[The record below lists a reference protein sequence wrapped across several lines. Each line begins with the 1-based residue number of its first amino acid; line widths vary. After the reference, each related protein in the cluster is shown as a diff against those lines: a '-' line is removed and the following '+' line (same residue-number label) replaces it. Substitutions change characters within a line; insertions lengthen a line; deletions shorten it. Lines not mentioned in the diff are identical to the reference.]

1 VGQTIVEK
9 IFSDHLH
16 SPVAA
21 GDVVV
26 SPIDFVFSHDGNRP
40 QPMHSFA
47 DLGGRRV
54 FDPRR
59 VAMFLDHGP
68 QVHTRALSQLH
79 QQMRQFATD
88 QGLWLY
94 DIGRG
99 ISHQVLPE
107 EGHAVPGRII
117 VGSDS
122 HTTTAGAFN
131 LLATGVGSTDLAV
144 AMMLGRVWFHVP
156 HTIRFQLRGRLGV
169 GVSAKDLVLHLLGR
183 LGAGGGN
190 YRALEYVGDAVSS
203 LSVRERMTLTNMAVE
218 MGAKFG
224 VMEADAQTRDYLA
237 DIGVSDYRT
246 YASDPDATFLDVHD
260 LDVSSLGPQVSVPPE
275 PDHVRPID
283 QVAGIPIHQATI
295 GTSTNGQ
302 LEDLRAAAE
311 VLGGRMVAP
320 GVRLFVTAATRR
332 TYLAALHEGLVDR
345 FVQAGATWGSPGC
358 SGCTGASGF
367 GVPADDENMITSAP
381 RNFVGRT
388 GNADARIYLASPATV
403 MASAITGAIA
413 DPRPF
418 LVSPSHHQQ
427 YAVGPE
433 RPEAAR

>member
-1 VGQTIVEK
+1 MGQTLVEK
-9 IFSDHLH
+9 IFSDHLDR
-16 SPVAA
+16 PVAA
-21 GDVVV
+21 GEVVV
-26 SPIDFVFSHDGNRP
+26 CPVDFVFSHDGNRP
-40 QPMHSFA
+40 QPMQSFA

-79 QQMRQFATD
+79 QQMRTFAD
-88 QGLWLY
+88 EQGLWLY

-107 EGHAVPGRII
+107 EGHTVPGRIV

-144 AMMLGRVWFHVP
+144 AMMLGRLWFQVP
-156 HTIRFQLRGRLGV
+156 HTIRFQLHGHLAP
-169 GVSAKDLVLHLLGR
+169 GVSAKDLVLHLLSK
-183 LGAGGGN
+183 LGAAGGT
-190 YRALEYVGDAVSS
+190 YRALEYVGDAVGA
-203 LSVRERMTLTNMAVE
+203 LSIQERMTLTNMAVE

-224 VMEADAQTRDYLA
+224 VMEADAHTRAYLTEV
-237 DIGVSDYRT
+237 GVDGYRT
-246 YASDPDATFLDVHD
+246 YASDPDALFVGVHD
-260 LDVSSLGPQVSVPPE
+260 LDASTLGPQVSVPPE
-275 PDHVRPID
+275 PDRVQPVE
-283 QVAGIPIHQATI
+283 QVAGTPIQQATI

-302 LEDLRAAAE
+302 LDDLRAAAD
-311 VLGGRMVAP
+311 VLADHQVAP

-332 TYLAALHEGLVDR
+332 AYLAALQEGLVDR
-345 FVQAGATWGSPGC
+345 FVQAGATWGTPGC

-367 GVPADDENMITSAP
+367 GVPADDENMISSAP
-381 RNFVGRT
+381 RNFIGRT
-388 GNADARIYLASPATV
+388 GNANARIYLASPATV

-413 DPRPF
+413 DPREF
-418 LVSPSHHQQ
+418 TSPQDR
-427 YAVGPE
+427 ADPD
-433 RPEAAR
+433 AADLARLGTAR

>member
-1 VGQTIVEK
+1 VGQTLVEK
-9 IFSDHLH
+9 IFSAHLAR
-16 SPVAA
+16 PVVA
-21 GDVVV
+21 GEVVV
-26 SPIDFVFSHDGNRP
+26 CPVDFVFSHDGNRP
-40 QPMHSFA
+40 QPMESFA

-68 QVHTRALSQLH
+68 QVHTRTLSQLH
-79 QQMRQFATD
+79 QQMRRFATD

-144 AMMLGRVWFHVP
+144 AMMLGRLWFQVP
-156 HTIRFQLRGRLGV
+156 STIRFQLHGQLRDGV
-169 GVSAKDLVLHLLGR
+169 AAKDLVLHLLGR
-183 LGAGGGN
+183 LGAAGGT
-190 YRALEYVGDAVSS
+190 YRALEYVGEAVSA
-203 LSVRERMTLTNMAVE
+203 LTMQQRMTLTNMAVE

-224 VMEADAQTRDYLA
+224 VMEADARTHGYLEQVEVTGY
-237 DIGVSDYRT
+237 DT
-246 YASDPDATFLDVHD
+246 YASDPDADFVEVHD
-260 LDVSSLGPQVSVPPE
+260 LDVSTLGPQVSVPPD
-275 PDHVRPID
+275 PDRVRPVE
-283 QVAGIPIHQATI
+283 QLAGTPIHQATI

-302 LEDLRAAAE
+302 LDDLRAAAR
-311 VLGGRMVAP
+311 VLGDGHVAP

-332 TYLAALHEGLVDR
+332 AYLAALREGLVDR
-345 FVQAGATWGSPGC
+345 FVRAGATWGTPGC

-367 GVPADDENMITSAP
+367 GVPADDQNMITSAP

-388 GNADARIYLASPATV
+388 GNASARIYLASPATV
-403 MASAITGAIA
+403 MASALAGAIT
-413 DPRPF
+413 DPRELMAQP
-418 LVSPSHHQQ
+418 PSDRDTV
-427 YAVGPE
+427 AS
-433 RPEAAR
+433 AAQGAAG